1 MDGNILG
8 EHMTAGAYYNAPLYS
23 YAPERAVGGNTYGG
37 IGNLASGN
45 NPGSM
50 ILAVGAKGA
59 ISEQFSYK
67 AQVFGIWF
75 DETNNLGA
83 VGTSVDDY
91 AGTTFDLQLKYDF
104 SKNFSATYI
113 GSVFLPGDGIKDQ
126 QPAGAD
132 DTFASVNT
140 LQLVW
145 TY

>member
-1 MDGNILG
+1 
-8 EHMTAGAYYNAPLYS
+8 
-23 YAPERAVGGNTYGG
+23 
-37 IGNLASGN
+37 
-45 NPGSM
+45 M
-50 ILAVGAKGA
+50 ILALGAKGA
-59 ISEQFSYK
+59 INEQFSYK

-75 DETNNLGA
+75 DETKNLLNPKSP
-83 VGTSVDDY
+83 GTEVDDF
-91 AGTTFDLQLKYDF
+91 AGYTFDLLLKYDF

-140 LQLVW
+140 VQLVW

>member
-1 MDGNILG
+1 
-8 EHMTAGAYYNAPLYS
+8 
-23 YAPERAVGGNTYGG
+23 
-37 IGNLASGN
+37 
-45 NPGSM
+45 M

-59 ISEQFSYK
+59 VSEQFSYK

-75 DETNNLGA
+75 DETANL
-83 VGTSVDDY
+83 GTSVDDY